1 MAKEFVYNKV
11 KELGTLGNDTIEI
24 GHFTVDG
31 KENADKVYRVTH
43 FTRKGNVEDSRA
55 TAICSISEAK
65 ELAEVLKG
73 VIDNG

>member
-1 MAKEFVYNKV
+1 MAKEFVYSKV
-11 KELGTLGNDTIEI
+11 KELGTLGNDTVEI

-31 KENADKVYRVTH
+31 KVNADKVYRVSH

-65 ELAEVLKG
+65 ELAEILKG
-73 VIDNG
+73 VE